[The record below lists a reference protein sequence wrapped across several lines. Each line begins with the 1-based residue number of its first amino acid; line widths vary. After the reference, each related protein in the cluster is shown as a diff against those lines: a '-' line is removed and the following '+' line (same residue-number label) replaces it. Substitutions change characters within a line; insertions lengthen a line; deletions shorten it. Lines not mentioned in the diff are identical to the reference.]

1 MAPYNGDMKVKLP
14 RPAPSNQRVR
24 EIQQWLGAYGG
35 SVANAYVVNAGALR
49 ELGAERGILEKILW
63 RVPRDKPEMPL
74 TGEAMMELL
83 APKRLMREVRK
94 QLKLDTQEHHA
105 HTKAFEQSRQQLIA
119 SKIPA
124 DAQNREAVIR
134 EVESWFKMV
143 LPEMRNTKAI
153 LRATELR
160 LEARRDIHPVLPPL
174 RATTE
179 LVEQLNKREPGRVY
193 IDKDGGELLLLKP
206 GEQAILNEKGLRIE
220 NGAPAMPAPD
230 MN

>member
-1 MAPYNGDMKVKLP
+1 MKVQLP
-14 RPAPSNQRVR
+14 EPATNNQRVR
-24 EIQQWLGAYGG
+24 EIQQWLGAHGG

-49 ELGAERGILEKILW
+49 ELGAERGVIEKILW
-63 RVPRDKPEMPL
+63 RVPREKPDLAL

-83 APKRLMREVRK
+83 APKRLLREVRK
-94 QLKLDTQEHHA
+94 QLKLDNQEHKA

-119 SKIPA
+119 SKISADTQNPA
-124 DAQNREAVIR
+124 TVIR
-134 EVESWFKMV
+134 EIESWFKTV

-174 RATTE
+174 SATTE
-179 LVEQLNKREPGRVY
+179 EVEQLNKREPGRVY
-193 IDKDGGELLLLKP
+193 IDKDGGELILLKP
-206 GEQAILNEKGLRIE
+206 GEQALLDEKGLRIE
-220 NGAPAMPAPD
+220 NGAPAMPAPA

>member
-1 MAPYNGDMKVKLP
+1 MKLP

-105 HTKAFEQSRQQLIA
+105 HTNAFEQSR
-119 SKIPA
+119 
-124 DAQNREAVIR
+124 
-134 EVESWFKMV
+134 
-143 LPEMRNTKAI
+143 
-153 LRATELR
+153 
-160 LEARRDIHPVLPPL
+160 
-174 RATTE
+174 
-179 LVEQLNKREPGRVY
+179 
-193 IDKDGGELLLLKP
+193 
-206 GEQAILNEKGLRIE
+206 
-220 NGAPAMPAPD
+220 
-230 MN
+230 

>member
-1 MAPYNGDMKVKLP
+1 MKVKLP
-14 RPAPSNQRVR
+14 RPAPGNQRVR

-63 RVPRDKPEMPL
+63 RVPREKPELPL

-94 QLKLDTQEHHA
+94 QLKLDTQAHQT

-119 SKIPA
+119 SKVPA
-124 DAQNREAVIR
+124 GAQDREGVIR

-206 GEQAILNEKGLRIE
+206 GEQAVLNEKGLRIE
-220 NGAPAMPAPD
+220 NGAPALPAPE